1 MAPLDATSCWVLGQ
15 TASQQRRS
23 FCHLQVVGGG
33 TRHQPSVGHHKRWR
47 VSIPVI
53 HWFVQVCRGWERVLA
68 QRIPFIFD
76 FAMYIEIKD
85 EISHSVQRF
94 SVKCGCVWHLFSEVP
109 LLLRAVSAGGEVA
122 VMSWLLVTKLR
133 TCGKLST
140 LIIWT
145 LQQTT
150 WHHLTVYYVQQNS
163 HLYVFIDRWHTNLS
177 AAVGLR
183 H

>member
-94 SVKCGCVWHLFSEVP
+94 SVKEMWKCLAPFQRSPTATASCLCWGRSCGDELASGHQAPNLWEIVNTDYLN
-109 LLLRAVSAGGEVA
+109 
-122 VMSWLLVTKLR
+122 
-133 TCGKLST
+133 
-140 LIIWT
+140 IT
-145 LQQTT
+145 LQANYVHGTISLCT
-150 WHHLTVYYVQQNS
+150 MYSTVICMY
-163 HLYVFIDRWHTNLS
+163 L
-177 AAVGLR
+177 
-183 H
+183 